1 MSISFTG
8 LSCVK
13 GSMAKTNRQI
23 LVTAP
28 SFRKGESTLKSY
40 DRHPWGPYF
49 FETPGGILSSVA
61 FLLNYL
67 FPCSHQMP
75 CYPLLHGIRDL
86 NSNKN

>member
-49 FETPGGILSSVA
+49 FRNARGYLIKCCISFKLLISLFTPDAMLSA
-61 FLLNYL
+61 LTR
-67 FPCSHQMP
+67 H
-75 CYPLLHGIRDL
+75 
-86 NSNKN
+86 